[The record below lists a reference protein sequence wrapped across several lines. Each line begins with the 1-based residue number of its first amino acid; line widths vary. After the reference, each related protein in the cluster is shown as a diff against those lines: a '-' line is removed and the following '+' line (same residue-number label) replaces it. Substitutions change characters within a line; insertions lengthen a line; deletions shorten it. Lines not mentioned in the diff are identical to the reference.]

1 MYEPGGEILAERAI
15 SVNNVQMA
23 YGSTA
28 VLKGVSLS
36 VGKGEVLAV
45 IGPSGSGKSTLLRML
60 IGLSRPTGGNIFI
73 NGQQVENFSEEEW
86 NRLRKSMGMV
96 FQYSALFDSMTVGEN
111 VAFGLRQHTGK
122 GNAEILSI
130 VEKTL
135 DTVGLS
141 GYSGYMPG
149 QLSGGMKKR
158 VSLARAIATNPEILL
173 YDEPT
178 AGLDPVV
185 ADVIN
190 NLMLETKKR
199 LKVTSGLVTHDMYSA
214 FMVAD
219 RIAMIHEGLIVAE
232 GAPAEILKCEH
243 EIVKTFIHKAMPPG
257 GTLYEQ

>member
-1 MYEPGGEILAERAI
+1 MAERAI

-23 YGSTA
+23 YGA
-28 VLKGVSLS
+28 AKVLKGVSLAID
-36 VGKGEVLAV
+36 KGEVLAI

-60 IGLSRPTGGNIFI
+60 IGLSKPTGGSIFI
-73 NGQQVENFSEEEW
+73 NGRQVDSFSEKEW

-96 FQYSALFDSMTVGEN
+96 FQYSALFDSMTVGDN
-111 VAFGLRQHTGK
+111 VAFGLRQHTDK
-122 GNAEILSI
+122 TNEEILSI

-135 DTVGLS
+135 ETIGLA

-158 VSLARAIATNPEILL
+158 VSLARAIATTPEILL

-199 LKVTSGLVTHDMYSA
+199 MKVTSVLVTHDMYSA

-219 RIAMIHEGLIVAE
+219 RIAMIHEGLIIAE
-232 GAPAEILKCEH
+232 GTPAEILKCEH

-257 GTLYEQ
+257 GIINEQ